1 LALRGMDGSEDT
13 DDREARR
20 RRLRYR
26 AWHRGT
32 REMDLVL
39 GRFADAELPGLNE
52 RELAQFESLM
62 ELPDPD
68 LFAWISGKEVAPA
81 GIDTPLFR
89 RLSEFHRAGRG
100 SLPR

>member
-1 LALRGMDGSEDT
+1 MDRSEGMDDP
-13 DDREARR
+13 EARR

-32 REMDLVL
+32 REMDFVL
-39 GRFADAELPGLNE
+39 GRFADSDLAGLNE
-52 RELAQFESLM
+52 AELAQLESLM

-68 LFAWISGKEVAPA
+68 LFAWITGRADAPA
-81 GIDTPLFR
+81 AVDTPLFR
-89 RLSEFHRAGRG
+89 RLTEFHRTGRG